1 MSLRFF
7 FLFYYLILLSPLLCG
22 GSLSEMK
29 DSFIHNS
36 EQSVQ
41 SEAYALNDEMG
52 HIRNQL
58 RDLSEKSQHLL
69 NEGSSHEHA
78 FTDFLA
84 VSKNLKQQLKEKE
97 LEFRKIMSDG
107 PDEEPYALMHEK
119 ETSLERLIT
128 DYASSSYLYIIPSE
142 MARIELHLCSSLA
155 IPKASWE
162 EVIEVICLQNGI
174 GIKKINSFVK
184 SLYWTL
190 GNHSSS
196 LKHIISQSA
205 DLELISPHEQVCFI
219 LPLNGSEVQN
229 VHQFLKRFVNE
240 RVTSL
245 HTIGTSMLIVGE
257 ASEVKELTK
266 LVEFIKVHQQDRAY
280 KLVQIDKISL
290 EDVQSILA
298 ACFQNQKSDVNSKGA
313 QDTSAI
319 IVVPIKQ
326 HLLLMGSEK
335 DLEKATKILEDISN
349 QICSPDQ
356 MALHWY
362 TCRYS
367 DPQDLALLLQQVYQ
381 VMSCQEGF
389 EEEPHLALEKS
400 TSSAPC
406 NLREGTIPPTCV
418 IPNLVVNPKAA
429 PAPSDTPVNDSFPNF
444 IVDAK
449 TGLIIMAVKQAYL
462 EKLKDLVKKLDIPK
476 KMVEIEVLL
485 FEKKIV
491 DQTQFGLNLLKLGD
505 NVKKNDAQMKWNVS
519 TADRSAPGILN
530 YFFARKN
537 PGKFAPPF
545 SFAYNFLISQ
555 EDICVHSNPTITTVN
570 QTQAIIDLVEE
581 QSINMGTVED
591 PRTSTISNTFVRAQY
606 GIIIQITPTINY
618 GDEDNNFTHYV
629 TLETDIIFDTTTS
642 DKNNRPD
649 VSRRH
654 IQNQVRIA
662 NGETLILGG
671 LRRKNSE
678 TNVDKIPFIGDIP
691 GVGRLFSFTTLE
703 DKSTEMFILIT
714 PRIVEDSV
722 YETQQYKIIDLRK
735 RPGDSSELFKKILEA
750 KGFEKEQ
757 QYKSTFQ
764 KLFNHGKD
772 TY

>member
-1 MSLRFF
+1 MSFKTLFF
-7 FLFYYLILLSPLLCG
+7 SFLTFSSLLYSN
-22 GSLSEMK
+22 SISEIK
-29 DSFIHNS
+29 ETLTKGAKNSF
-36 EQSVQ
+36 E
-41 SEAYALNDEMG
+41 SEAFALNDEMTS
-52 HIRNQL
+52 L
-58 RDLSEKSQHLL
+58 RADLNTLNATSQSLFDEGREDEGAFASLLAKSK
-69 NEGSSHEHA
+69 A
-78 FTDFLA
+78 
-84 VSKNLKQQLKEKE
+84 LKEELKTKE
-97 LEFRKIMSDG
+97 QAFRKLMSEE
-107 PDEEPYALMHEK
+107 PDEEPYSLMHEK
-119 ETSLERLIT
+119 EVSLERLIT
-128 DYASSSYLYIIPSE
+128 DYASSNHLYVIPSE
-142 MARIELHLCSSLA
+142 MAKIQLHLCSSLA

-162 EVIEVICLQNGI
+162 EIIEVICLQNGI
-174 GIKKINSFVK
+174 GIKQVNSFVK

-196 LKHIISQSA
+196 LKHILNRSD
-205 DLELISPHEQVCFI
+205 DLEVIAPHEQVCFV
-219 LPLNGSEVQN
+219 LSLNGSEIQK

-245 HTIGTSMLIVGE
+245 HLVGTNMLIVGE
-257 ASEVKELTK
+257 ASEVRELTK
-266 LVEFIKVHQQDRAY
+266 LVEFIQVHQKERSY
-280 KLVQIDKISL
+280 KLVQIDKISA
-290 EDVQSILA
+290 EDVQSVLL
-298 ACFQNQKSDVNSKGA
+298 ACFQDQKGDSASKTPSDSP
-313 QDTSAI
+313 AI
-319 IVVPIKQ
+319 LVVPIKQ

-335 DLEKATKILEDISN
+335 DLERATHILEDISN

-356 MALHWY
+356 MSLYWY

-381 VMSCQEGF
+381 VMSCQDLGD
-389 EEEPHLALEKS
+389 EESFGAKPPVEP
-400 TSSAPC
+400 SAPC

-429 PAPSDTPVNDSFPNF
+429 PGPADGPLNESYPNF
-444 IVDAK
+444 IVDGK

-462 EKLKDLVKKLDIPK
+462 EKLKELAKKLDVPK

-505 NVKKNDAQMKWNVS
+505 NVRKNDAHMKWNVS
-519 TADRSAPGILN
+519 TTDRSAPGILD
-530 YFFARKN
+530 YFFSRKK
-537 PGKFAPPF
+537 PGGSFPAF

-570 QTQAIIDLVEE
+570 QTQAVIDLVEE

-618 GDEDNNFTHYV
+618 GDEDNDFAHFV

-649 VSRRH
+649 ISRRH

-662 NGETLILGG
+662 DGETLILGG
-671 LRRKNSE
+671 LRRKNTE

-691 GVGRLFSFTTLE
+691 GFGRLFSFTTLE

-714 PRIVEDSV
+714 PRIVEDSI
-722 YETQQYKIIDLRK
+722 YDTEQYKTIDLK
-735 RPGDSSELFKKILEA
+735 TRPGDSPELLKKLLEA
-750 KGFEKEQ
+750 KNFDRERK
-757 QYKSTFQ
+757 YKSTFQ
-764 KLFNHGKD
+764 KLFSHGN
-772 TY
+772 T